1 MSLFDFFKL
10 KNTVG
15 RGYLSIYDQQT
26 VADKWQQ
33 VEELLG
39 GNSAEAK
46 RRAVIEADKV
56 LDYVLD
62 RLFPNQASTGERLKL
77 AKEIFV
83 GRIQEYDELWFAHKA
98 RNEMVHNLNFEM
110 PTAEVNATLE
120 KFKEGLKILGG
131 LRP

>member
-1 MSLFDFFKL
+1 MGLFDFLKL
-10 KNTVG
+10 KNTVN

-26 VADKWQQ
+26 IAERWVKI
-33 VEELLG
+33 EELING
-39 GNSAEAK
+39 SSTEAK
-46 RRAVIEADKV
+46 RRAVLEADKV
-56 LDYVLD
+56 LDYALD

-77 AKEIFV
+77 AKELFT
-83 GRIQEYDELWFAHKA
+83 GRYREYDELWFAHKA

-110 PTAEVNATLE
+110 PAVEVKATLE